1 MQIIVYT
8 SAFNV
13 FINQVSKIMN
23 KSNAKSLLD
32 NTVMLYKQTVSS
44 MHDLC
49 LDQRSFKCKIEES
62 CSNILFIW
70 GPNHIF
76 YVPLHPVEE
85 KKNIAILLGL
95 RLSFLESHVL
105 PCINLY
111 TRNYNVFKT

>member
-1 MQIIVYT
+1 
-8 SAFNV
+8 
-13 FINQVSKIMN
+13 MN

-49 LDQRSFKCKIEES
+49 LDQRSFKCKIAES

-85 KKNIAILLGL
+85 KNIAILLGL